1 MLERMGYAIDEA
13 RWPLVVARAT
23 EYLSDLVAT
32 EASYRKLESILQR
45 EQRFMLVFDL
55 RGASSTPARRHK
67 FREWCQRY
75 EDPLSRLLVA
85 AAILAASSIERGFV
99 LALDPHTALAD
110 ARVCRT
116 ERSRSVAAR
125 ELCPP
130 HDFQERIARRPPGKL
145 DSSTAPARK
154 RYPKAETMR
163 PRDFLDVLENPQL
176 PRCEVGGEQAE
187 LLRTLL
193 VHVFFADLEFD
204 KRELSLLKRVLPDV
218 STREYVKTAASRRL
232 DLDRLA
238 ELFPDVADR
247 DDIVRLVEHA
257 SWSDEKVERREASLL
272 QRLVEKLGLARD

>member
-1 MLERMGYAIDEA
+1 
-13 RWPLVVARAT
+13 
-23 EYLSDLVAT
+23 
-32 EASYRKLESILQR
+32 
-45 EQRFMLVFDL
+45 
-55 RGASSTPARRHK
+55 
-67 FREWCQRY
+67 
-75 EDPLSRLLVA
+75 
-85 AAILAASSIERGFV
+85 
-99 LALDPHTALAD
+99 
-110 ARVCRT
+110 
-116 ERSRSVAAR
+116 
-125 ELCPP
+125 
-130 HDFQERIARRPPGKL
+130 
-145 DSSTAPARK
+145 
-154 RYPKAETMR
+154 MR